1 MLIRGGLASR
11 ESMWI
16 LVSGPGIVN
25 PELCEL
31 GSAGPSHQGW
41 RLNGPDYSG
50 RILLIGGALMHR
62 VPVRARAPELVA
74 VRRSILGAQNIPTAV
89 SSGPPFRSGTG
100 AVPVGAGAV
109 ASNSVGCGASSAGSD
124 RLVLEVL
131 LWLVGR
137 YSEQGVTL
145 HVCCKEIGRAHV

>member
-31 GSAGPSHQGW
+31 GSAGPSHQGR

-62 VPVRARAPELVA
+62 VPVRARAPELA
-74 VRRSILGAQNIPTAV
+74 RFINFSSII
-89 SSGPPFRSGTG
+89 SGF
-100 AVPVGAGAV
+100 
-109 ASNSVGCGASSAGSD
+109 
-124 RLVLEVL
+124 
-131 LWLVGR
+131 
-137 YSEQGVTL
+137 VT
-145 HVCCKEIGRAHV
+145 CSI